1 MSEMMAERLNIVAA
15 EPTQKAPLRQKNR
28 KEETIEKFEKMW
40 ERDPEQFNPT
50 RNAMEKARI
59 KRTSDLILDFFTPID
74 KNVADLGCG
83 WGMLTQQLC
92 AQGAHVDAVDAA
104 TAPLIQLK
112 AKEIANLSTLQD
124 CLPRTKLNDDAY
136 DLVIST
142 EVIALLSPDDYRL
155 FFSELSRLIKPKG
168 YVVCST
174 ALDIHAEDA
183 LQRFANLAE
192 TEFQI
197 EKWVFSYH
205 YLYIRMLSFITA
217 PSRYITAARETEYRQ
232 KELNQR
238 KGISRGWF
246 RLNSTPFLGKMW
258 SIVNL
263 LLSPLINLFQ
273 QSHTILGR
281 LEKITR
287 FIWSDSGISHALFL
301 GVRRPLVQI
310 PSEET
315 MPQEKKHKKEVWE

>member
-1 MSEMMAERLNIVAA
+1 MAERLNIVAT
-15 EPTQKAPLRQKNR
+15 EPTQKIASRQKNR
-28 KEETIEKFEKMW
+28 KEEATEKFEKMW
-40 ERDPEQFNPT
+40 ENDPEQFNPT
-50 RNAMEKARI
+50 RNAMEKERI
-59 KRTSDLILDFFTPID
+59 KRTCDLILDFFTPEN
-74 KNVADLGCG
+74 KKVADLGCG
-83 WGMLTQQLC
+83 WGMLAQQLC
-92 AQGAHVDAVDAA
+92 TQGARVDAVDVAA
-104 TAPLIQLK
+104 APLTQLK

-142 EVIALLSPDDYRL
+142 EVIALLHPDDYRL
-155 FFSELSRLIKPKG
+155 FFSELSRLIKSKG
-168 YVVCST
+168 FVVCST

-183 LQRFANLAE
+183 LQRFASLAE

-197 EKWVFSYH
+197 EKWIFSYH
-205 YLYIRMLSFITA
+205 YLYIRLHSFITA
-217 PSRYITAARETEYRQ
+217 PSRYVSAARDAEYRQ

-246 RLNSTPFLGKMW
+246 RLNSTPFFSKIW
-258 SIVNL
+258 SMVNT
-263 LLSPLINLFQ
+263 LLSPLTKFFQ
-273 QSHTILGR
+273 QSHTVLSQ

-287 FIWSDSGISHALFL
+287 LIWSDSGISHALFL

-310 PSEET
+310 PSAET